1 MANVYMTTA
10 SGSAS
15 LDVLQQAAYDIRN
28 GASGGS
34 FTPRMDTGW
43 GDKGFTRYIVSIE
56 NVAVIDLDSAN
67 RQALVTALFD
77 AVIGARHESRD
88 TPGVFAGYWVD
99 DRKVYID
106 INRSF
111 DSREEAMTVA
121 AKRGELAIYDTWEDM
136 EIRTELTIAS

>member
-1 MANVYMTTA
+1 MTNVYMTTA

-15 LDVLQQAAYDIRN
+15 LDMLLQAAFDIQN

-43 GDKGFTRYIVSIE
+43 GDKGFARYIVSVE
-56 NVAVIDLDSAN
+56 NVAVIDLDNTN

-77 AVIGARHESRD
+77 AVTDARHEARK
-88 TPGVFAGYWVD
+88 TPGVFAGFWVD
-99 DRKVYID
+99 GRHLYID

-111 DSREEAMTVA
+111 DSRDEAMTVA
-121 AKRGELAIYDTWEDM
+121 AKRGELAIYDTWEDV
-136 EIRTELTIAS
+136 EIRAELTIAS